1 MTRARLKEITRTPP
15 LLIAQKLL
23 RRIPLRP
30 IDVGRL
36 CFLQLDG
43 VPQVSPSMRLG
54 HIEVRFAAVD
64 DLDGLCRLQ
73 DKRDEFERRFHA
85 GDVCIVACAQGHVV
99 GYEWFCDSPMHH
111 EIGWGYS
118 IAVPSDYVY
127 AYDAFI
133 DPAYRNTGVW
143 VRFKQH
149 LAGWMAAH
157 GKHGV
162 LTFVDYG
169 NWPSLRTHLRFGFQ
183 PTGSVLA
190 LRIIGVTL
198 FRKMRAVGVTA
209 WSYLAWVVMYPHLH
223 HAARVAHI
231 AMAMSRR

>member
-1 MTRARLKEITRTPP
+1 LKEIARTPP
-15 LLIAQKLL
+15 LLLAQKLL
-23 RRIPLRP
+23 RQVPLRP

-43 VPQVSPSMRLG
+43 LPQVPASTRVG
-54 HIEVRFAAVD
+54 HIEVRFATVD
-64 DLDGLCRLQ
+64 DLDALCNLQ
-73 DKRDEFERRFHA
+73 DKRDEFEQRLRA
-85 GDVCIVACAQGHVV
+85 GDRCIVATVQGRIV
-99 GYEWFCDSPMHH
+99 GYEWFCDSTVHRETEWDYP
-111 EIGWGYS
+111 
-118 IAVPSDYVY
+118 IAIPGGYVY

-133 DPAYRNTGVW
+133 DPAHRNTGVW
-143 VRFKQH
+143 LRFKQH
-149 LAGWMAAH
+149 LAAWMAAQ

-190 LRIIGVTL
+190 LRIAGVTL
-198 FRKMRAVGVTA
+198 FRKMRAVGAAA
-209 WSYLAWVVMYPHLH
+209 WSLLACLAMYPHVYVH

-231 AMAMSRR
+231 AVAMSRR